1 MSNDYSVQVHDLVK
15 QYQRLKAVDG
25 LTFQVSS
32 GEIFGLLGP
41 NGAGKSTTIEMLI
54 GLRKRDGG
62 DVNVLGID
70 PGKQPRKVKARI
82 GVQLQSSSL
91 TSYLTVKEI
100 ITLYAS
106 FYGNPLSVN
115 EIIDQV
121 GLRSKINSR
130 TGNLSGGQQ
139 QRVAVA
145 IALVSNGD
153 IIFLDEPTTGL
164 DPQSRHEL
172 WNIIRALK
180 NQNKTV
186 FLTTHFMDEAE
197 SLCDRV
203 GIIDK
208 GQIIA
213 LDTPQ
218 NLIDGY
224 FKEKAIEIQGDE
236 LIKESFD
243 CLEGLVK
250 VEEHMSNY
258 ILYSNQVTH
267 VLDQLFSN
275 PEINCKVSNINIRQ
289 ATLED
294 VFLKLTGRYISNESI
309 S

>member
-1 MSNDYSVQVHDLVK
+1 MSNDYSVQVHQLVK

-25 LTFQVSS
+25 LTFQVNS

-62 DVNVLGID
+62 EVNVLGID
-70 PGKQPRKVKARI
+70 PGKQPRKVKAKV

-100 ITLYAS
+100 IALYAS
-106 FYGNPLSVN
+106 FYENPLSVN
-115 EIIDQV
+115 EVIDQV
-121 GLRSKINSR
+121 GLRPKINSR
-130 TGNLSGGQQ
+130 TSNLSGGQQ

-197 SLCDRV
+197 SLCERV

-243 CLEGLVK
+243 RIEGLAK
-250 VEEHMSNY
+250 VEEHMGNY

-267 VLDQLFSN
+267 VLDQLFSS

-294 VFLKLTGRYISNESI
+294 VFFEIDWEVY
-309 S
+309 

>member
-25 LTFQVSS
+25 LTFQVNS

-70 PGKQPRKVKARI
+70 PGKQPRKVKARV

-106 FYGNPLSVN
+106 FYGNPLPVK

-121 GLRSKINSR
+121 GLTSKINSR

-172 WNIIRALK
+172 WDIIRALK
-180 NQNKTV
+180 NQYKTV

-236 LIKESFD
+236 LIKESFN
-243 CLEGLVK
+243 CLEGLAK